1 MNPQA
6 PEESPPSQRLIEQ
19 QLIEQQHPRVPRE
32 NPPAMPDDL
41 RREWQSHFS
50 PSMPR
55 FFTWSRVA
63 MAGAGI
69 AAVLA
74 LSFILRDT
82 PPESANDPLQE
93 ALLSYQEPDDSISPL
108 TRELLHYRVEP

>member
-6 PEESPPSQRLIEQ
+6 PEESPPSQR
-19 QLIEQQHPRVPRE
+19 LIEQQHPRVPRE

-41 RREWQSHFS
+41 RREWQAHFRRV
-50 PSMPR
+50 PPR
-55 FFTWSRVA
+55 FITWSRVA
-63 MAGAGI
+63 MAEAGI
-69 AAVLA
+69 AAVLV
-74 LSFILRDT
+74 LSFMIRDT
-82 PPESANDPLQE
+82 PPEAANDPLQE

>member
-1 MNPQA
+1 MNPQP
-6 PEESPPSQRLIEQ
+6 PEESHPSQR
-19 QLIEQQHPRVPRE
+19 LIEQQHPRVPRE
-32 NPPAMPDDL
+32 NPPAMPDEL

-82 PPESANDPLQE
+82 PPEAANDPLQE

-108 TRELLHYRVEP
+108 TRVLLHYRVGP